1 MKKQTLISGLKK
13 IERLFLRV
21 TDLFMNTFFLTKTRI
36 GFLIGKMSQQKKFSI
51 NQSHRDFN
59 DLISTLMEAIKPEAR
74 NQKSDKGQ
82 VKNSNK
88 KLKARKSLDKDK
100 YIPLHN
106 KPSIRSFK
114 DGQNLQGTI

>member
-1 MKKQTLISGLKK
+1 
-13 IERLFLRV
+13 
-21 TDLFMNTFFLTKTRI
+21 
-36 GFLIGKMSQQKKFSI
+36 MSQQKKFSI
-51 NQSHRDFN
+51 NQSHRDIN

-106 KPSIRSFK
+106 QAIQQK
-114 DGQNLQGTI
+114 LQR